1 MTALVVFESMY
12 GSTKA
17 IAEAISDGLSETLPS
32 RLAEVGVL
40 ASAPGSRTLPKDVT
54 LLVVGAPTHAFGLS
68 RPSTREDAAT
78 TATSG
83 VITSGKGLREYLD
96 ALSLTT
102 GGLPVAAFDTK
113 VLKPNLPGSA
123 AKAAEK
129 RLRQMGGRP
138 VLPARTF
145 RVHGKS
151 DGLVEGELEAARAW
165 GRELGAARARLS

>member
-17 IAEAISDGLSETLPS
+17 LAEAVAEGLSATMKV

-40 ASAPGSRTLPKDVT
+40 ASTPGSRTLPKDVT

-68 RPSTREDAAT
+68 RPSTRDDAAT
-78 TATSG
+78 NAPGG

-138 VLPARTF
+138 VIPARTF

-151 DGLVEGELEAARAW
+151 DGLVDGELDVARAW
-165 GRELGAARARLS
+165 GTELGTARSRLG

>member
-17 IAEAISDGLSETLPS
+17 LAEAVADGLSAAGPV

-40 ASAPGSRTLPKDVT
+40 ASTPGSRHLPKDVT

-68 RPSTREDAAT
+68 RPSTRDDAA
-78 TATSG
+78 SNSSGG
-83 VITSGKGLREYLD
+83 VITTGKGMREWLD

-138 VLPARTF
+138 VAAARSF

-151 DGLVEGELEAARAW
+151 DGLVDGELDAAREW
-165 GRELGAARARLS
+165 GREIGTARARLG